1 MKIRY
6 SQFYGFKT
14 LILIG
19 KIKDEDLDLTTID
32 LVTIFAA
39 TYNFSPTNIIGS
51 GGFGLV
57 YKVIFFF
64 HKNLLV
70 IVKYIFLF
78 QQAGEALSR
87 IRNCSEETIK

>member
-1 MKIRY
+1 M
-6 SQFYGFKT
+6 
-14 LILIG
+14 
-19 KIKDEDLDLTTID
+19 DEDID
-32 LVTIFAA
+32 LPIFDLATIVAA
-39 TYNFSPTNIIGS
+39 TNDFSEENQIGA